1 MTESREPSTFAQEI
15 ATAASAPS
23 PALEREATRGERP
36 LRGSFRLLFLYDVA
50 EAIHLAKL
58 REILGP
64 RGDVQPSTF
73 GRGTPQYVRFEDP
86 PFLERCEPHRLPDG
100 TLATCSVRYYAF
112 GVVAV
117 ELDLPFDCD
126 WPGLLRGAVRWTA
139 PVELEVQVREIVRVH
154 LDRVAP
160 AVARMYK
167 DWLNEMYLV
176 VNLEQVLDAAGRLM
190 TSDALLSAH
199 RGEIARIV
207 SGEESPLAPSEVDE
221 TLRGSLSYYPHDL
234 IVVSSSGAL
243 VYDRP
248 EEAGAAVQIVE
259 YAKIQLLEFR
269 YYDRVMNRALGELYD
284 ALETGRGILRSRW
297 TAPRD
302 AGRINRIR
310 LDVTELTERVDNDIK
325 FVSDAY
331 YARVHRLAS
340 ASMGV
345 GEYRD
350 LVDEKLRTAGE
361 LYDSLV
367 DRFNEARSFVIELA
381 VAILVLLDVILLLRH

>member
-1 MTESREPSTFAQEI
+1 MTESREQSTFAQDVG
-15 ATAASAPS
+15 APAPS
-23 PALEREATRGERP
+23 LGREANRAERS
-36 LRGSFRLLFLYDVA
+36 LRGSFRLLFLYDTA
-50 EAIHLAKL
+50 EAIQLAKL
-58 REILGP
+58 REILGS

-86 PFLERCEPHRLPDG
+86 PFLERCEPY
-100 TLATCSVRYYAF
+100 TLSGGGLAACSIRYYPF

-117 ELDLPFDCD
+117 QIDVPFDCD
-126 WPGLLRGAVRWTA
+126 WPCLLRESARWTA
-139 PVELEVQVREIVRVH
+139 PADMEVDVRKIVRAH

-160 AVARMYK
+160 AVTRIYK

-176 VNLEQVLDAAGRLM
+176 VNVEQVLDAAGQLM
-190 TSDALLSAH
+190 TSEALLSAH

-207 SGEESPLAPSEVDE
+207 SGEEAPLAPSEVDE
-221 TLRGSLSYYPHDL
+221 TLRDSLSYYPHDL

-259 YAKIQLLEFR
+259 YAKLQLLEFR
-269 YYDRVMNRALGELYD
+269 YYDRVMSRALAELHD
-284 ALETGRGILRSRW
+284 ALEREHGILRARW

-340 ASMGV
+340 GSMGV
-345 GEYRD
+345 NEYRD